1 MMVAVA
7 SLGFTGG
14 MCLSQFNIRA
24 HPVPAEWLLAEWPI
38 DVTAPTDYWL
48 STLPEDTPLKKLVR
62 LAKIRWRIEH
72 DYRELKTGLGLAHFE
87 GRTFAGWH
95 HHMTLVTAA
104 HLFITTLR
112 LTRPKAVGAA

>member
-48 STLPEDTPLKKLVR
+48 STLPEDTPLKELVR
-62 LAKIRWRIEH
+62 LAKIR
-72 DYRELKTGLGLAHFE
+72 
-87 GRTFAGWH
+87 
-95 HHMTLVTAA
+95 
-104 HLFITTLR
+104 
-112 LTRPKAVGAA
+112 